1 LIPPLEEYAKV
12 GPYVVVRWLGRGG
25 FAQVYEVESVTLNR
39 RFALKLFEG
48 GGERSEKEEREAKL
62 IAGLYHPNILSVVDF
77 GECAEGRYLV
87 MELMAGGSLWTA
99 VKRDGP
105 LSWEQLQPTAEGI
118 LRALDYLGSQGL
130 VHGDVKPANVL
141 LDAFG
146 TAKLA
151 DFGLA
156 GTEHRGGTAAF
167 LSPEALLSKQS
178 DHRSDLYAL
187 GATLFAAMTGRP
199 PRIGKRAE
207 IRAQLKDGETIDLD
221 GELGRQPEGVR
232 GFLASLLA
240 EDPATRVQTAAAAL
254 DALPARDAP
263 LEDEEPAIA
272 APRSR
277 RRRPAARRVARA
289 APPRPTRKV
298 RAAPATEAELVTR
311 AMVALVVIAAAGIA
325 YMLAT
330 R

>member
-1 LIPPLEEYAKV
+1 MIPQLEENAEV

-25 FAQVYEVESVTLNR
+25 FAQVYEVESLALRR

-62 IAGLYHPNILSVVDF
+62 IAGLYHPNILSVIDF
-77 GECAEGRYLV
+77 GECPEGRYLV
-87 MELMAGGSLWTA
+87 TELMAGGSLWAA
-99 VKRDGP
+99 VKREGP
-105 LSWEQLQPTAEGI
+105 LAWEQLQPIAEGI
-118 LRALDYLGSQGL
+118 LRALDYLGNQGL

-187 GATLFAAMTGRP
+187 GATLFAALTGRP
-199 PRIGKRAE
+199 PRVGKRAD
-207 IRAQLKDGETIDLD
+207 IRAQLQNGEEIDLD
-221 GELGRQPEGVR
+221 GELGAQPSGVR
-232 GFLASLLA
+232 GFLAGLLS
-240 EDPATRVQTAAAAL
+240 EEPGKRPQSAAAAL
-254 DALPARDAP
+254 DTLPPKDAP
-263 LEDEEPAIA
+263 LEELEPGVA

-277 RRRPAARRVARA
+277 RRRPAARRVART

-298 RAAPATEAELVTR
+298 RAAPPTEAELVTR
-311 AMVALVVIAAAGIA
+311 AMVALVIVAAAAIA